1 MLVFDM
7 REMIPA
13 LGGNAS
19 AFDNFP
25 VANSFKKGN

>member
-13 LGGNAS
+13 LGGSAA
-19 AFDNFP
+19 AFDNFDIT
-25 VANSFKKGN
+25 NTYTRG